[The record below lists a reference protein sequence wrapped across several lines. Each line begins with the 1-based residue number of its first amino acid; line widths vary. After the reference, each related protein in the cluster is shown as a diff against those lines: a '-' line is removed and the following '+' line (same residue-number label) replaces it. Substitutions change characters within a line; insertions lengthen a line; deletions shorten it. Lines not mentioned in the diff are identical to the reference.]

1 MCWGRIAQCENK
13 KEGWW
18 SEGQIGLPNR
28 HDDGSPQL
36 IDRGGGGT
44 STVAPNIPNT
54 RKKDGFCVVL
64 AVVVAVVVAVI

>member
-44 STVAPNIPNT
+44 STVAPST
-54 RKKDGFCVVL
+54 RKTDGFCVVL
-64 AVVVAVVVAVI
+64 AVVVVVVVTVI